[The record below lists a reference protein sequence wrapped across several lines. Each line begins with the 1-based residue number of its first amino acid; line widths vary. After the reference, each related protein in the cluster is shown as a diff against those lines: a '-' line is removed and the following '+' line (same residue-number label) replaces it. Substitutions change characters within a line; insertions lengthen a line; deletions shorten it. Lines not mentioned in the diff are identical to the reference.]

1 MCTVASV
8 NGVDVETVGAL
19 ADALGMEPASIGDS
33 GSEFCLCGVD
43 LRALGFRQATAD
55 EGYPFPE
62 WIYDDAKAKEGEK

>member
-33 GSEFCLCGVD
+33 GPEFCLCGVD